1 MIENF
6 EALRVISK
14 HRGDAIVVAT
24 MTSNFEWPQV
34 SENPDY
40 DLMFT
45 GSMGKASSLGL
56 GLALARP
63 DRKVIVLDG
72 DGSLLMNLGSLV
84 TIANMAPPNL
94 LHFVFENTVYQTTGG
109 QPVPAVGKVNLRT
122 IAEGAGY
129 PAVYGFEELE
139 DLRQN
144 ITGIMEQPGPVFI
157 SVKPPPATERPP
169 YPLILTSTVIDRF
182 RKALET
188 NSK

>member
-1 MIENF
+1 MIENI
-6 EALRVISK
+6 EALKIISK
-14 HRGDAIVVAT
+14 HGGNAIVVAT

-34 SENPDY
+34 SQNPDY

-56 GLALARP
+56 GLALAMP

-84 TIANMAPPNL
+84 TIANIAPPNL

-109 QPVPAVGKVNLRT
+109 QPIPAAGKVNLMA

-129 PAVYGFEELE
+129 PAVYGFEDLE
-139 DLRQN
+139 DLRRN
-144 ITGIMEQPGPVFI
+144 IAAIMEQPGPTFI
-157 SVKPPPATERPP
+157 SVRTPPATERPP
-169 YPLILTSTVIDRF
+169 YPLTLTSTIIDRF
-182 RKALET
+182 REALER
-188 NSK
+188 SR